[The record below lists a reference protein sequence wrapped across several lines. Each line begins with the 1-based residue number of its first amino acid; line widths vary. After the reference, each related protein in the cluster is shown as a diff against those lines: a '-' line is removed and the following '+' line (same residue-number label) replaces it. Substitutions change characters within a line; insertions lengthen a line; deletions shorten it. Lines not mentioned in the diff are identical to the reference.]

1 MHEHICSCCIV
12 LLWEPAGMLAQVLD
26 ELIAPLCLTICR
38 LEWFGTSLNHGILM
52 AATHLSAPSALS
64 FWRAERALSGV
75 CLLKVATLM
84 YPIFP
89 ELSTSG
95 VPGALTS
102 VLLLAWP
109 HSCDVTGLILI
120 FSRFR
125 TISLVSC

>member
-1 MHEHICSCCIV
+1 M
-12 LLWEPAGMLAQVLD
+12 
-26 ELIAPLCLTICR
+26 
-38 LEWFGTSLNHGILM
+38 
-52 AATHLSAPSALS
+52 S
-64 FWRAERALSGV
+64 FCRAERAFSGV

-95 VPGALTS
+95 ASGPLTS

-125 TISLVSC
+125 TLQLQQNLQ